1 MTRSE
6 LLRVIAIFGWV
17 VAVALIA
24 AERRIVGK
32 LQRANATAPQRAT
45 PLALWSPL
53 IRFRLA
59 RLIRSGAV
67 VSSGPAGFYLDSDGF
82 GGYQRRRRRRALTVL
97 VVMLPLFGAL
107 WWFSGR

>member
-6 LLRVIAIFGWV
+6 LLRLIATLGWV

-24 AERRIVGK
+24 AERRIVRK

-53 IRFRLA
+53 MRFRLA

-67 VSSGPAGFYLDSDGF
+67 VSSGPGGFYLDPDGF
-82 GGYQRRRRRRALTVL
+82 AGYQRRRRRRALTML